1 MQRYTPQPEKHSK
14 TNLYGSGILTLLLKS
29 GEEKALIVH
38 LRQHPTALIHFL
50 LSRGIPF
57 ENCRMENRPV
67 TRRPEPATYK
77 RMSLYM
83 FWYFILFVICLG
95 MGFYTTT
102 LSLPAGILLPI
113 LFFGMSLYCMY
124 LLQTRFCYLK
134 LEADR
139 LTIVSAGREIHYAY
153 DDVLKVNFDFARE
166 PNATHI
172 MEVLDLSLIHI

>member
-1 MQRYTPQPEKHSK
+1 MKATIQEEKRATSFLQKNDIRVEEISSFRFMQRYTPQPEKHCK

-83 FWYFILFVICLG
+83 FWYFILL
-95 MGFYTTT
+95 
-102 LSLPAGILLPI
+102 
-113 LFFGMSLYCMY
+113 
-124 LLQTRFCYLK
+124 
-134 LEADR
+134 
-139 LTIVSAGREIHYAY
+139 
-153 DDVLKVNFDFARE
+153 
-166 PNATHI
+166 
-172 MEVLDLSLIHI
+172 